1 MVTFDEL
8 DDDSDSVK
16 QDVVSDINHQ
26 NQNFGASVHVEPI
39 SEKNS
44 AELRRGELVQ
54 KNNSA
59 EFSQLERATNRGMW
73 MHRACP
79 SLWVSY
85 QALV

>member
-44 AELRRGELVQ
+44 AE
-54 KNNSA
+54 
-59 EFSQLERATNRGMW
+59 FSQLERATNRGMW